1 MMTGVGNMAVTDDSN
16 ITVNI
21 TFLLRE
27 HKEDLK
33 NLFSIEHHF
42 LQFSYYAGYVVSSY
56 NFIIFLLGVTLF
68 IQVRE
73 RVK

>member
-1 MMTGVGNMAVTDDSN
+1 MMTEVGNMSVTEYSN
-16 ITVNI
+16 ISVNV

-27 HKEDLK
+27 HREDLK
-33 NLFSIEHHF
+33 NLFTIEHHF

-73 RVK
+73 KVK